1 MSDKFEQT
9 ATQSSLDSLT
19 NTVDHFIKRLD
30 EQEANELARDAQF
43 ERLLEWA
50 DKVSPKPASPSKT
63 YKHGPCLGV

>member
-1 MSDKFEQT
+1 VSDKFEQT

-43 ERLLEWA
+43 ERVLE
-50 DKVSPKPASPSKT
+50 
-63 YKHGPCLGV
+63 